1 MWQEQYDK
9 LSTTEKN
16 QFSEAANRLLAVNFL
31 VKSKS
36 SNTQT
41 YYFIDKY
48 FKIFKDYF
56 AFIAWDL
63 EIDRTVGVIILRNN
77 ENRNRLNLKI
87 HESITLLILRLL
99 YEQNSDELDIN
110 DYVSIKVADIHEMFA
125 IVGLENRILN
135 KKTMNEVLSL
145 FKRYNLIEADGVSTL
160 ATSDEVQI
168 LPSILLA
175 VDTINILDVYNKLR
189 DYNKEDGETDEVTE
203 ED

>member
-16 QFSEAANRLLAVNFL
+16 QFAEAANRLLAVNFL
-31 VKSKS
+31 VKSKQ

-41 YYFIDKY
+41 YYFIDKHFKVFKQY
-48 FKIFKDYF
+48 FE
-56 AFIAWDL
+56 FIAWDL
-63 EIDRTVGVIILRNN
+63 EIDRNVGVIILKNK

-110 DYVSIKVADIHEMFA
+110 DYVSIQVSDIHEMFA

-145 FKRYNLIEADGVSTL
+145 FKRYNLVDADGVSSLGTN
-160 ATSDEVQI
+160 DEVMI

-175 VDTINILDVYNKLR
+175 VDTINILDIYNKLR
-189 DYNKEDGETDEVTE
+189 DYNREDGEVNEDVE

>member
-1 MWQEQYDK
+1 MWQEEFNK
-9 LSTTEKN
+9 LSSTEKN
-16 QFSEAANRLLAVNFL
+16 NFADAANRLLAVNFL

-48 FKIFKDYF
+48 FELFKEYF
-56 AFIAWDL
+56 EFIAWTL
-63 EIDRTVGVIILRNN
+63 EIDRNTGVVILKNN

-99 YEQNSDELDIN
+99 YEQNADELDIN
-110 DYVSIKVADIHEMFA
+110 DYVTIKVADIHEMFA

-145 FKRYNLIEADGVSTL
+145 FKRYNLVDADGVSQLGTN
-160 ATSDEVQI
+160 DEVFI

-175 VDTINILDVYNKLR
+175 IDTTNILDIYNKLR
-189 DYNKEDGETDEVTE
+189 DYNREDGEPDEETE
-203 ED
+203 EN

>member
-1 MWQEQYDK
+1 MWQEQFEK
-9 LSTTEKN
+9 LSSTEKN

-48 FKIFKDYF
+48 FNLFKDYF
-56 AFIAWDL
+56 GFIAWDL
-63 EIDRTVGVIILRNN
+63 EIDRNVGVIILKNK

-110 DYVSIKVADIHEMFA
+110 DYVSIQVSDIHEMFA
-125 IVGLENRILN
+125 IVGLEGRILN
-135 KKTMNEVLSL
+135 KKTMNDVLSL

-160 ATSDEVQI
+160 GTNDEVQI

-175 VDTINILDVYNKLR
+175 VDTINILDIYNKLR
-189 DYNKEDGETDEVTE
+189 DYNREDGEQNEVTE